1 MKLLEIIEH
10 DPRAPLVF
18 TSGTFFLF
26 FTIFIAAFALT
37 KSPRGRFACV
47 LVFSL
52 FYYYKCNGLF
62 MAALVAVAAGDYW
75 AARLISRSKVAWA
88 RKTLLTG
95 SILLSLSLL
104 VYFKYSNF
112 LLANVGWLTGHE
124 HHPLSIFLPVGI
136 SFYTFESIS
145 YVIDVYRGDCE
156 PAESFLEYSF
166 FLVYFP
172 HSVAGPIVRARD
184 LLPQIRRMPV
194 ASPKAVSEGLGR
206 IVLGLVKKALIAD
219 YLGAYSDL
227 IFDHPKSYTGPEI
240 LLGVYAYALQIYF
253 DFSGYSDIALGISRV
268 IGIELCENFD
278 APYRSTSITEFWRR
292 WHMSLS
298 TWLRDY
304 VYIPL
309 GGNRHGRGRQYLH
322 LFATMLV
329 GGLWHGA
336 SWTFVIWGGLH
347 GLALA
352 GHKLFTSWFPAKPG
366 ARGPREVLGWLFT
379 LNLVVALWVVFRA
392 RDLSTVG
399 TIFSELPHGWHA
411 GGVAAMLRARHWLVV
426 ALGVGGALSL
436 APNRWS
442 ERLWRGFAIAPPILR
457 AALFLLVAQGI
468 VQTRGAD
475 ITPFIYFQF

>member
-1 MKLLEIIEH
+1 MKLLEILEH
-10 DPRAPLVF
+10 DPHAPLVF

-26 FTIFIAAFALT
+26 FTVFIATFAFA
-37 KSPRGRFACV
+37 KSPRARFACV

-75 AARLISRSKVAWA
+75 AARLIARSKSLVT
-88 RKTLLTG
+88 RKVLLTA
-95 SILLSLSLL
+95 SIVLSLSLL
-104 VYFKYSNF
+104 VYFKYTNF
-112 LLANVGWLTGHE
+112 LLANFAAASGKE
-124 HHPLSIFLPVGI
+124 FHPLSIFLPVGI

-156 PAESFLEYSF
+156 PAETFLEYSF

-184 LLPQIRRMPV
+184 LLPQIRKMPL
-194 ASPKAVSEGLGR
+194 ATPRAVSEGLGR

-219 YLGAYSDL
+219 YVGAYSDL
-227 IFDHPKSYTGPEI
+227 VFSHPRDYTGPEV
-240 LLGVYAYALQIYF
+240 LLGVYAYALQIFF

-278 APYRSTSITEFWRR
+278 APYRAKSITEFWRR

-322 LFATMLV
+322 LFATMLI

-336 SWTFVIWGGLH
+336 SWTFVVWGGLH

-352 GHKLFTSWFPAKPG
+352 AHKLFTSWFPEKPG
-366 ARGPREVLGWLFT
+366 ANGVRAAFGWILT
-379 LNLVVALWVVFRA
+379 LNLVVGLWVVFRA
-392 RDLSTVG
+392 PDLSTAG
-399 TIFSELPHGWHA
+399 AIFSGIPHGWHLDGVRAMVA
-411 GGVAAMLRARHWLVV
+411 GRKWLVV
-426 ALGVGGALSL
+426 AMAIGGALSL
-436 APNRWS
+436 APNGWT
-442 ERLWRGFAIAPPILR
+442 ERLWRGFAMTHPIVR
-457 AALFLLVAQGI
+457 AAVFLLVAQGI